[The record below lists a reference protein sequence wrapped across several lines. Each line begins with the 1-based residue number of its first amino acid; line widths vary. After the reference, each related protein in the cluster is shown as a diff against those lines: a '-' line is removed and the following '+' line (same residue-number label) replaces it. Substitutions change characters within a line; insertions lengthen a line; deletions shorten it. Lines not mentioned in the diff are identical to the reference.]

1 MVCVTVVHF
10 VNQVASG
17 LERQTLKCPPP
28 VVWCLLCC
36 YSCCIVH
43 RPKTE
48 MHLQHINYVCVCAIT
63 CRRYI
68 ALCMRVLH
76 LTFSTVSPYKYLC
89 TYLLG
94 ACFLLC
100 STTIYSLLCVFLL
113 LHGDRWML
121 LAMLPTWPPK
131 WGTSSWRQWFVWWR
145 VCVAWQPIPALNMFM
160 KRWHSSARC
169 WRRWR
174 RHNMP

>member
-17 LERQTLKCPPP
+17 LEHQTLKCPPP
-28 VVWCLLCC
+28 VCL
-36 YSCCIVH
+36 
-43 RPKTE
+43 
-48 MHLQHINYVCVCAIT
+48 MF
-63 CRRYI
+63 
-68 ALCMRVLH
+68 AL
-76 LTFSTVSPYKYLC
+76 
-89 TYLLG
+89 LL
-94 ACFLLC
+94 FLLHC
-100 STTIYSLLCVFLL
+100 AQTKNWNAPTAHKLCIHMYHHLSEVHSTLYACVASHTLNSKSLPIPTIYSLLCVFLL

-121 LAMLPTWPPK
+121 LAMLPTWLPR